1 MDSLENLGPRIH
13 MIVVYFS
20 LLWKKI
26 KVTSQKKNT
35 NVSSVSPKLQSRIN
49 RHSKIEHF
57 STSPDFDRVPED
69 SGQGGDTDTRVLCHT
84 LGGRGDY
91 SKGQGLGKG
100 DV

>member
-13 MIVVYFS
+13 MIVGYFS
-20 LLWKKI
+20 LLWKK

-49 RHSKIEHF
+49 RHSKKENF
-57 STSPDFDRVPED
+57 STSPDFDGVPED
-69 SGQGGDTDTRVLCHT
+69 SGQGGDTDTRVLCHM
-84 LGGRGDY
+84 LGGRGNY